1 MSKKKFAVYL
11 CLWTVLLGIL
21 VYFSNR
27 NMPSIIGGSSD
38 IAVKAKV
45 KDITGR
51 HESSLSDGFSP
62 FHQGV
67 TIEFHAKILSG
78 SNRGKT
84 VVGVQNVDQDGPYS
98 MREIKKGD
106 KVLLSFFMDEEGN
119 HAWLMSEYIRTD
131 FLIMLFLIFVVCVML
146 FGRFKG
152 VTTITSLILT
162 CLCIF
167 QVLIPSILSGKNI
180 YLWSILVCLYI
191 ILMTETLVS
200 NNNKKCVTATLGCI
214 AGSVTVGI
222 MTLVSDYFLK
232 LTGVLNEESVY
243 LKYLIEGQEIDLK
256 AIIFASILIG
266 AVGAIMDVS
275 ISISSSLY
283 ELSLKAKD
291 NSIKS
296 LMSSG
301 IEIGRDIMGTMANT
315 LVLAY
320 IGSSMALTVL
330 LFAYSDSMLSLFNR
344 EIIVVEILNAIVGSF
359 ALLLTIPLTSFISA
373 VSFSGGIKGFARLLI
388 GDDEGSN

>member
-11 CLWTVLLGIL
+11 CLWTLLLGIL
-21 VYFSNR
+21 IYFSNQ
-27 NMPSIIGGSSD
+27 NMPYIIGGSSD
-38 IAVKAKV
+38 IVVKAKV
-45 KDITGR
+45 QSITDR
-51 HESSLSDGFSP
+51 YESSLSDGFSP

-67 TIEFHAKILSG
+67 TIEFNAKILSG
-78 SNRGKT
+78 SNKGKI

-106 KVLLSFFMDEEGN
+106 KVLLSFFMDEEG
-119 HAWLMSEYIRTD
+119 HHTWMMSEYIRTD
-131 FLIMLFLIFVVCVML
+131 FLIMLFLIFTVCVIL

-152 VTTITSLILT
+152 ITTIASLILT

-180 YLWSILVCLYI
+180 YIWAVAVCLYI
-191 ILMTETLVS
+191 IFMTETLIS
-200 NNNKKCVTATLGCI
+200 NNNKKCITATLGCI
-214 AGSVTVGI
+214 AGSVTVGL
-222 MTLVSDYFLK
+222 MTLISDYFLQ
-232 LTGVLNEESVY
+232 LTGILNEESVY
-243 LKYLIEGQEIDLK
+243 LKYLIEGREIDLK

-275 ISISSSLY
+275 ISISSALY

-291 NSIKS
+291 NSIRS
-296 LMSSG
+296 LMTSG
-301 IEIGRDIMGTMANT
+301 IAIGRDIMGTMANT

-330 LFAYSDSMLSLFNR
+330 LFAYSDSLLSLFNR

-373 VSFSGGIKGFARLLI
+373 VSFSGGVKGFAKLLI
-388 GDDEGSN
+388 GDEEVKN

>member
-1 MSKKKFAVYL
+1 MSKKKFAAYL
-11 CLWTVLLGIL
+11 SVWIVLLG
-21 VYFSNR
+21 VMAYFSGQ
-27 NMPSIIGGSSD
+27 NMPSILGRSSD
-38 IAVKAKV
+38 IVVKAKV
-45 KDITGR
+45 KNITHR
-51 HESSLSDGFSP
+51 YEASLSDGFTP
-62 FHQGV
+62 FHQGI
-67 TIEFHAKILSG
+67 TIEFQAEILSG

-84 VVGVQNVDQDGPYS
+84 VVGIQNVDQDGPYS

-106 KVLLSFFMDEEGN
+106 KILLSFFMDEQGN
-119 HAWLMSEYIRTD
+119 HTWLMSEYIRTD
-131 FLIMLFLIFVVCVML
+131 FLTALFVTFTVCVIL

-152 VTTITSLILT
+152 ITTIVSLILT

-191 ILMTETLVS
+191 ILMTETLIS
-200 NNNKKCVTATLGCI
+200 NNTKKCVTATLGCM
-214 AGSVTVGI
+214 AGSVTVGVL
-222 MTLVSDYFLK
+222 TLASDAFLK
-232 LTGVLNEESVY
+232 LTGILNEESVY
-243 LKYLIEGQEIDLK
+243 LKYLIEGKEIDLK

-275 ISISSSLY
+275 ISISSALY
-283 ELSLKAKD
+283 ELSLKAEDK
-291 NSIKS
+291 SVKS

-301 IEIGRDIMGTMANT
+301 MEIGRDIMGTMANT

-330 LFAYSDSMLSLFNR
+330 LFAYSDSMLALFNR
-344 EIIVVEILNAIVGSF
+344 EIIVVEILNAIIGSF

-388 GDDEGSN
+388 GEEENLT